1 MTTNFSNQIEIL
13 GEFYQNY
20 KEDKKLKDFLDFNDL
35 GLPLAYFASE
45 NLCQI
50 SDDGMRYIA
59 ETWEMFLLALDI
71 KDEGF
76 TTLQELFDL
85 AEKKE

>member
-1 MTTNFSNQIEIL
+1 MTTDFSKQLSIL

-20 KEDKKLKDFLDFNDL
+20 KDDVDLADFIDFNDL

-45 NLCQI
+45 GLCQV

-59 ETWEMFLLALDI
+59 ETWDLFLVALEI

-76 TTLQELFDL
+76 ESLNQIFT
-85 AEKKE
+85 KKEK